1 MRSSSDIIFC
11 SNSHDILNS
20 RATTV
25 VVDGRYLM
33 NIWRN
38 AAPFAKIFKLILA
51 QIRDSDLTDA
61 PDFFLKIISMIDQV
75 VKLFAVTQTV
85 LTVVT

>member
-20 RATTV
+20 RSATV

-38 AAPFAKIFKLILA
+38 AAPFAKIFELIFA

-61 PDFFLKIISMIDQV
+61 PDFFLKIISIIDRIIQP
-75 VKLFAVTQTV
+75 F
-85 LTVVT
+85 VVT